1 MVTRQELHELLD
13 RVPDQGLDEA
23 RRYLQALEEA
33 GGDPVLAQLLL
44 APPEDEDITADED
57 VAVEEARADTAAG
70 RLLALEDVK
79 RDLGL

>member
-1 MVTRQELHELLD
+1 LLVIILGIEERRRVDDLGRD
-13 RVPDQGLDEA
+13 RSH
-23 RRYLQALEEA
+23 
-33 GGDPVLAQLLL
+33 PVLAQLLL